1 MNTKLIRFRSGEDV
15 LCDLVNE
22 TDTEISID
30 NALVAVPQGQ
40 GQLGFAPWSP
50 IISKEEKDIPVSKNF
65 IVYIANVDQDVLTQY
80 NNMFGNIVT
89 PPEKQIII

>member
-15 LCDLVNE
+15 LCDLVSE
-22 TDTEISID
+22 TDTELTID

-50 IISKEEKDIPVSKNF
+50 LAKEKQPLTIPRDYV
-65 IVYIANVDQDVLTQY
+65 VYIAEGNPDIVEQY
-80 NNMFGNIVT
+80 EGLFATLVT
-89 PPEKQIII
+89 PKKQLIL